1 MVDVE
6 KLDLAPEDNR
16 QWHAVLRNC
25 VQLLAVTG
33 CVVAVLL
40 AMAQDPSW
48 DELQKGIPAS
58 LIASAAAWLAG
69 RFLPK

>member
-1 MVDVE
+1 MAE
-6 KLDLAPEDNR
+6 NLDPEDRR
-16 QWHAVLRNC
+16 QWNSVLRNC
-25 VQLLAVTG
+25 VQLLAATA